1 MKKKE
6 NGYSLD
12 GPAVNTLRHKLID
25 NIMFYS
31 GDEYESKQDLLDL
44 AKESDEQLIDRLI
57 NILSYYHERSEENL

>member
-6 NGYSLD
+6 NTCSMD
-12 GPAVNTLRHKLID
+12 GQAASIRHKLID

-31 GDEYESKQDLLDL
+31 GDEYESKQDLLEL